1 MITEIGTDVEKAAAI
16 LKAGGLVAIPT
27 ETVYGLAAN
36 ALDPIAV
43 AKIFAAKNRPSFDPL
58 IIHLAE
64 SSQVS
69 EYVSGNVEKLL
80 EIGNKFWPGP
90 VTLLLP
96 KRENIPDIVTSGLD
110 KVAVRI
116 PRHPLTH
123 ALLAS
128 VPFPLAAPSANP
140 FGYVSPTT
148 AQHVYDQLA
157 GKVDYILDGGAA
169 TVGVESTIVGM
180 EGLDLVVYRKGGLP
194 IESLQTSF
202 EGTVRIND
210 FSESNPSAPGMLKKH
225 YSPGKRVVLLENLP
239 ADANSDNTAL
249 LRFKS
254 PIVGY
259 KHQYVLSES
268 GSLEEAAARL
278 FMGLRT
284 LDTLPVHTVAIEFV
298 PELGLGLAINDRL
311 RRTLAEE

>member
-36 ALDPIAV
+36 ALNPIAV

-64 SSQVS
+64 SRQVS

-96 KRENIPDIVTSGLD
+96 KRESIPDIVTSGLD

-116 PRHPLTH
+116 PHHPLTH

-128 VPFPLAAPSANP
+128 
-140 FGYVSPTT
+140 
-148 AQHVYDQLA
+148 
-157 GKVDYILDGGAA
+157 
-169 TVGVESTIVGM
+169 
-180 EGLDLVVYRKGGLP
+180 P
-194 IESLQTSF
+194 ISESLRLCFAYHCSACLRSA
-202 EGTVRIND
+202 GRKSRLYPGRWRGYGRGRINH
-210 FSESNPSAPGMLKKH
+210 SRYGRA
-225 YSPGKRVVLLENLP
+225 
-239 ADANSDNTAL
+239 
-249 LRFKS
+249 
-254 PIVGY
+254 
-259 KHQYVLSES
+259 
-268 GSLEEAAARL
+268 
-278 FMGLRT
+278 
-284 LDTLPVHTVAIEFV
+284 
-298 PELGLGLAINDRL
+298 
-311 RRTLAEE
+311 